1 MLTDTRKQEILSTLG
16 LQGSMTEK
24 GNDDAFNKE
33 LFLIYTPHDYHNS
46 ERQTR
51 DEVHRMGET
60 ILLHRSSGLR
70 LEYLTTE
77 SYFGD
82 EYNYRL
88 RSMFIITNE
97 NRKVE
102 VQDVDFAK
110 QQFITPEGVFLFSQV
125 KMNTQGD

>member
-1 MLTDTRKQEILSTLG
+1 MLTDTRKQEILTALG
-16 LQGSMTEK
+16 LRGSMTEK

-33 LFLIYTPHDYHNS
+33 SFLTYTPHDYHNS
-46 ERQTR
+46 ERQAR

-60 ILLHRSSGLR
+60 ILLHKSSGLR

-82 EYNYRL
+82 EYGYRL
-88 RSMFIITNE
+88 RSMFIITKE
-97 NRKVE
+97 NKKVE

-110 QQFITPEGVFLFSQV
+110 QQFMTPDGVFLFSQV
-125 KMNTQGD
+125 KMNTKGD